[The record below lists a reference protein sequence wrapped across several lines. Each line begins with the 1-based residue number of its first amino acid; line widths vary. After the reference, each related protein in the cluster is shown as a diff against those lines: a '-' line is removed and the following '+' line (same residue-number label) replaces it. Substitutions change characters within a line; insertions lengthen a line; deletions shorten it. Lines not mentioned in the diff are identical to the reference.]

1 MNREFRPHPLLRG
14 AHAQTLFPFLVRRHR
29 RPHWERERLEL
40 PDGDFVDLCHLGT
53 GSGPRVCLFHGLE
66 GCVDSHYIGGLASR
80 LAARGAR
87 VTFMHFRG
95 CSGTP
100 NRLARAYHSGDTG
113 DIAWLAD
120 TLRQREPDTA
130 LGAVGFSL
138 GANALLKYLAEHG
151 RGAAFAAAVAVS
163 PPFRLAVAASRINT
177 GLSRLYQHYLL
188 NRMKRSTRARAR
200 ARGGLPIDEA
210 LMERCRTFRAFDD
223 CVTAPLH
230 GFRDVDDYYSMSG
243 CAAWLC
249 RVECP
254 TLVLHA
260 RDDPFLGPEGM
271 PDSTGVPANVRF
283 EISERGGHV
292 GFIGSDRKGLPV
304 RWLEHRIPDWLSA
317 RLVDDRAS
325 GRSPTA
331 EFRA

>member
-14 AHAQTLFPFLVRRHR
+14 AHAQTLFPFFVRRRR
-29 RPHWERERLEL
+29 RPPWQRERLEL
-40 PDGDFVDLCHLGT
+40 PDGDFVDLSHLGT
-53 GSGPRVCLFHGLE
+53 DGGPRVCLFHGLE

-80 LAARGAR
+80 LAERGMR

-113 DIAWLAD
+113 DIACLAD
-120 TLRQREPDTA
+120 TLRQREPA
-130 LGAVGFSL
+130 APLGAVGFSL
-138 GANALLKYLAEHG
+138 GANALLAYLAK
-151 RGAAFAAAVAVS
+151 RGPDAAFAAAVAVS
-163 PPFRLAVAASRINT
+163 PPFRLAVAAGRINT

-188 NRMKRSTRARAR
+188 DRMKRSTRARAR

-210 LMERCRTFRAFDD
+210 QMKRCHTFRAFDD

-230 GFRDVDDYYSMSG
+230 GFRDVDDYYSMSS

-249 RVECP
+249 RVERP

-260 RDDPFLGPEGM
+260 RDDPFLGHDGVPK
-271 PDSTGVPANVRF
+271 STGVPLNVHF
-283 EISERGGHV
+283 EISDQGGHV
-292 GFIGSDRKGLPV
+292 GFIGRDRNGLPM
-304 RWLEHRIPDWLSA
+304 RWLEHRIPDWLATQLDGA
-317 RLVDDRAS
+317 RA
-325 GRSPTA
+325 A
-331 EFRA
+331 EAKFRA